1 MYTSEHISTLKY
13 KLNPSFLL
21 LEVYKMAEVSK
32 AKSKYASKVCD
43 TYLGISESACE
54 GAFDKLVDNMKA
66 GLKALA

>member
-1 MYTSEHISTLKY
+1 
-13 KLNPSFLL
+13 
-21 LEVYKMAEVSK
+21 MAEVSK

-43 TYLGISESACE
+43 TYLGISEDACE